1 MKIKENFNGTYI
13 ANEIDCD
20 TYLKQLLL
28 ENYLEK
34 MKKVKNRH
42 NWRTKMYKIFM
53 EIVYNI

>member
-42 NWRTKMYKIFM
+42 N
-53 EIVYNI
+53 